1 MSKFSL
7 KNVYYKLSFS
17 CNLWCQMP
25 KIIIMKLIKKQTPVF
40 NVVTLGKKPSFI
52 LGPHKLAATIYSDSK
67 QYHSLKSH
75 QSKNLSEHWLVE
87 TSIYFC
93 EITWSRG
100 TTFSLFLV
108 NDVYRFQFK

>member
-7 KNVYYKLSFS
+7 KNVYFKLSFS

-40 NVVTLGKKPSFI
+40 NVVTLSGSDSLPPFWQKTSFI

-75 QSKNLSEHWLVE
+75 QSKISPN
-87 TSIYFC
+87 TS
-93 EITWSRG
+93 WSRLQSA
-100 TTFSLFLV
+100 FV
-108 NDVYRFQFK
+108 R